1 MLTILL
7 TWIYAFLLSLL
18 FGHLTVSFIARV
30 LGRENAEPPH
40 VTILS
45 LVGLGVIT
53 CVAAVFSFFARINWE
68 IHILLLIIA
77 LAHAFFARKSLRK
90 YIGYYAQGLKANHL
104 FIPLML
110 GAVLLLSLLATAIPP
125 AYYDDGLYYLPFM
138 KWINTYAVVPGLGNL
153 HPRLAFNS
161 NWHLLSGVFSLPFL
175 GMGTFNDMNGF
186 LHLLMAIFGLTG
198 LKGLIS
204 KEYTVSNALR
214 SVLLIPTHLIV
225 GYFNGPSADVPVI
238 YLIWLI
244 VILFIQKT
252 EKDKLDIFDMK
263 SVLILFFSVWVCTIK
278 LSAFP
283 IALLPLIL
291 AWQELRQKK
300 TKHILVMGAIA
311 LMIALPWMGR
321 NVMLSGYLFF
331 PFYQI
336 DLFSVDWKVPPE
348 LVQEEVRYIEAF
360 AAGETLVK
368 KIPYPELQQMD
379 FRAWFPQWFADLR
392 TANKGIFFLICGLTL
407 FYLFNFLLGI
417 STQSQKY
424 IQRYKGYIFLFLAIY
439 GGIAFWFFKAPDF
452 RFGYAFTVILYL
464 LSFSFLLVQM
474 LASYRYGKYAMVG
487 LMGLVA
493 LFYLRPLQIIGTD
506 AYYFAKAGQTDFIL
520 KPGQPAALDQE
531 TFTTAQGLSIYK
543 ATQNDQCWDAPLPC
557 TPFYDMG
564 IRLRDEA
571 GGLAKGFFYR
581 EQPDVSYYR
590 ELQIHYQQPDKIAKP
605 SRRQQGAEGVSEGHA
620 STD

>member
-7 TWIYAFLLSLL
+7 SWIYAFGLSLL
-18 FGHLTVSFIARV
+18 FGHLTVNAFTKII
-30 LGRENAEPPH
+30 GRKEAEPPH
-40 VTILS
+40 ISILS

-53 CVAAVFSFFARINWE
+53 CIAGVFSFFARINWE
-68 IHILLLIIA
+68 IHVLLLAIA
-77 LAHAFFARKSLRK
+77 IVHAVFSRKSIQEYL
-90 YIGYYAQGLKANHL
+90 GYYLRGLKANHL

-110 GAVLLLSLLATAIPP
+110 GAVLLLSLVATAIPP

-138 KWINTYAVVPGLGNL
+138 KWINTYALVPGLGNL

-161 NWHLLSGVFSLPFL
+161 NWHLLSGVFSFSFL

-186 LHLLMAIFGLTG
+186 LHLLMALFGLTG
-198 LKGLIS
+198 LKRLLAH
-204 KEYTVSNALR
+204 EYTVSNALR

-238 YLIWLI
+238 YLIWLVI
-244 VILFIQKT
+244 ILFIQKT
-252 EKDKLDIFDMK
+252 EKDSLGIFDIK

-283 IALLPLIL
+283 IAILPLVL
-291 AWQELRQKK
+291 AFQELRNKK
-300 TKHILVMGAIA
+300 YKHILLMGGLA
-311 LMIALPWMGR
+311 LLIALPWMGR

-336 DLFSVDWKVPPE
+336 DLFAVDWKVPQA

-368 KIPYPELQQMD
+368 KIPYPELQQMSFD
-379 FRAWFPQWFADLR
+379 AWFPQWYADLR

-407 FYLFNFLLGI
+407 YFAFTFLLGI
-417 STQSQKY
+417 STQGKKY
-424 IQRYKGYIFLFLAIY
+424 IERYKGYLWLFVTIY
-439 GGIAFWFFKAPDF
+439 AGIGFWFLKAPDF

-464 LSFSFLLVQM
+464 LGFSFLLAQM
-474 LASYRYGKYAMVG
+474 LASYKYGKYAMIG
-487 LMGLVA
+487 LMGLIA

-506 AYYFAKAGQTDFIL
+506 AYYFAKAGQTAFIL
-520 KPGQPAALDQE
+520 RPGQAPSLEQKKFSASE
-531 TFTTAQGLSIYK
+531 GLSIYQ
-543 ATQNDQCWDAPLPC
+543 ATSNDQCWDTPLPC

-564 IRLRDEA
+564 VRLRRTDI
-571 GGLAKGFFYR
+571 GLAKGFYFD
-581 EQPDVSYYR
+581 EEPDVSHYR
-590 ELQIHYQQPDKIAKP
+590 ELQIHYQQPDKIARPTPKEHGTK
-605 SRRQQGAEGVSEGHA
+605 GAESNHA
-620 STD
+620 SMN